1 MDWKSFVYFM
11 LNEKNCRESSKQ
23 QQNVFV
29 ISRCAAAYFII
40 KAVWKDLKKKKA
52 DRMVNVMKIA
62 LNGVT
67 QPFFFFFYQKSHSF
81 AALT

>member
-1 MDWKSFVYFM
+1 M

-67 QPFFFFFYQKSHSF
+67 QPFFFIFFFYQKSHSF